1 MTTNRKIKLRQTKT
15 IAVVSDIVM
24 PTVKS
29 EYLMGIAKY
38 AQERRNF
45 TIRNVDL
52 ANIRSGNPLDGCDG
66 VIMDTDESDV
76 IELVKAAGLPVVDTT
91 CATSDPAL
99 IGVDNDIRRMGNM
112 AAEWFLRRGF
122 RSFAYCGVEP
132 GESIG
137 FAETA
142 AKAGCNCLV
151 YDEEKITRVKL
162 RKDHLARLL
171 AGLKA
176 WIPTLPPRTAVLC
189 MNDIRAQHFLQT
201 CLELGRAVPDDI
213 AVMGQH
219 NDIAICTCSPVTIT
233 SIDANMR
240 GVAYAAMRILDQAI
254 DHPVRPKLRPTF
266 RVRPVGIVE
275 RESTATYP
283 VNPPWLAKALLLLDS
298 NLDKPISAADLANA
312 AGVSQTALQKSFRKA
327 FGTTVGKYI
336 LSTKMHTAR
345 RLLGEEGLSVKEV
358 AAKTGFST
366 PNYFCQTY
374 HAHFGHPPSSDRIQR
389 HEVIV
394 ISRRASAGGS

>member
-1 MTTNRKIKLRQTKT
+1 MSTNKKIKLRRTKT

-29 EYLMGIAKY
+29 EFLMGIAKY
-38 AQERRNF
+38 AQERRSF
-45 TIRNVDL
+45 TIRSVDL

-76 IELVKAAGLPVVDTT
+76 IEIIKAAGLPVVDTT

-99 IGVDNDIRRMGNM
+99 IGVDNDIRQMGRM

-122 RSFAYCGVEP
+122 RSFAYCGVDP
-132 GESIG
+132 DESIG

-142 AKAGCNCLV
+142 AKAGCDCLV
-151 YDEEKITRVKL
+151 YDEEKITKVKL
-162 RKDHLARLL
+162 RKNHLSQLL
-171 AGLKA
+171 TGLKA

-201 CLELGRAVPDDI
+201 CLKLGRSVPDDI

-240 GVAYAAMRILDQAI
+240 GVAYAAMRILDKAI
-254 DHPVRPKLRPTF
+254 DHHVKPKLRPTF
-266 RVRPVGIVE
+266 RVRPIGIVE

-283 VNPPWLAKALLLLDS
+283 VNPPWLTKALLLLDA
-298 NLDKPISAADLANA
+298 NLDKPISAADLAIA
-312 AGVSQTALQKSFRKA
+312 AGVSQTALQKSFRKS
-327 FGTTVGKYI
+327 FGMTVGKYI
-336 LSTKMHTAR
+336 LSAKMHTAK
-345 RLLGEEGLSVKEV
+345 RLFYEEALSVKEV
-358 AAKTGFST
+358 AARTGFST

-374 HAHFGHPPSSDRIQR
+374 RAYYGHAPIRD
-389 HEVIV
+389 
-394 ISRRASAGGS
+394 SRDHKFS